1 MRWSILLEMRNF
13 CMIWIICNRA
23 QTMKTFS
30 FSDLSRKSGDV
41 LDAALAGPVSLMK
54 RGKTKVV
61 MLPVDEYQKLV
72 DGSGVRQAFSIDTAS
87 DEDIAILLNGFQNIV
102 DDAEAKHE

>member
-1 MRWSILLEMRNF
+1 
-13 CMIWIICNRA
+13 
-23 QTMKTFS
+23 MKTFS

-61 MLPVDEYQKLV
+61 MLPVDEYQKLI
-72 DGSGVRQAFSIDTAS
+72 DGSGSRQAFSLDTAS
-87 DEDIAILLNGFQNIV
+87 HRDIEALVMGFQKIV
-102 DDAEAKHE
+102 DDAEAKEE

>member
-1 MRWSILLEMRNF
+1 
-13 CMIWIICNRA
+13 
-23 QTMKTFS
+23 MKTFS

-61 MLPVDEYQKLV
+61 MLPIDEYQKLV
-72 DGSGVRQAFSIDTAS
+72 DGSGVRQAFSIDTAP
-87 DEDIAILLNGFQNIV
+87 DDDIAALVKSFQQIV
-102 DDAEAKHE
+102 DDAEVREE

>member
-1 MRWSILLEMRNF
+1 
-13 CMIWIICNRA
+13 
-23 QTMKTFS
+23 MKTFS

-72 DGSGVRQAFSIDTAS
+72 DGSGVHQAFSLDTAS
-87 DEDIAILLNGFQNIV
+87 DEDMAALVEGFQKIV
-102 DDAEAKHE
+102 DDAKAKDE

>member
-1 MRWSILLEMRNF
+1 
-13 CMIWIICNRA
+13 
-23 QTMKTFS
+23 MKTFS

-41 LDAALAGPVSLMK
+41 LDAALVGPVSLMK

-72 DGSGVRQAFSIDTAS
+72 DGSGARRAFSIDTAPE
-87 DEDIAILLNGFQNIV
+87 EDIAALVEGFRKIV
-102 DDAEAKHE
+102 DDAEAKDE